1 MVLSA
6 CSTQQT
12 HEHDAPLELRESDNL
27 SATGACCNGLPL
39 YVLMLSLLVV
49 QMYQATEQEM

>member
-6 CSTQQT
+6 CSTRQT
-12 HEHDAPLELRESDNL
+12 HEYDAPLELRESYNL
-27 SATGACCNGLPL
+27 SATGACCNGVPL
-39 YVLMLSLLVV
+39 YLFMLSLLAV

>member
-6 CSTQQT
+6 CSTRQT
-12 HEHDAPLELRESDNL
+12 HEYDAPLELRESDNL

-39 YVLMLSLLVV
+39 YALMLSLLAM